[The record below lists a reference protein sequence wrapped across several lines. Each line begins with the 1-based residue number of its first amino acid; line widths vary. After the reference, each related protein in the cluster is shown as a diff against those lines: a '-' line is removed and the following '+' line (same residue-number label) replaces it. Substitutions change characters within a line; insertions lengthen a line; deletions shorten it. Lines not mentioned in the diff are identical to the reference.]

1 MKDSERRIVWGFL
14 SIPLLLLL
22 RGLDGSQRGVV
33 WDEGL
38 SLLLGLAEFCGEIPD
53 DPAGDVAGRVSHGQ
67 NGLAQHSTQLSLE
80 ITDPVNKEMNNNW
93 KMSLLSNK
101 KKKSV

>member
-53 DPAGDVAGRVSHGQ
+53 DPAGDVAGRVSHWQ
-67 NGLAQHSTQLSLE
+67 NGLRHHSVELCLQV
-80 ITDPVNKEMNNNW
+80 TDSKR
-93 KMSLLSNK
+93 K
-101 KKKSV
+101 KII